1 MLANISIF
9 FRLDKK
15 HKKKKFRQQI
25 DHISVSVVGGGGGV
39 KCLEERKINV
49 ETKTAPTT
57 TTTNEKQNLLE
68 NSQNISIAAAAITD
82 NSIIMNETD
91 LSSGM
96 NSEANISAS
105 GRVQR
110 TRKKPKR
117 WDNDELEVDFSGGRL
132 NITNVQDDSKSKR
145 DEQQPPP
152 VKKAKKSDNKTKLII
167 VESSSSSRIKKEEN
181 IPVKDDE
188 EMDDESISDKIDADD
203 NDGESSN
210 NEENDSNFDSDDDP
224 EKLWFVFIT

>member
-1 MLANISIF
+1 M
-9 FRLDKK
+9 
-15 HKKKKFRQQI
+15 
-25 DHISVSVVGGGGGV
+25 
-39 KCLEERKINV
+39 
-49 ETKTAPTT
+49 
-57 TTTNEKQNLLE
+57 E

-167 VESSSSSRIKKEEN
+167 VNEKNSSH
-181 IPVKDDE
+181 
-188 EMDDESISDKIDADD
+188 
-203 NDGESSN
+203 
-210 NEENDSNFDSDDDP
+210 
-224 EKLWFVFIT
+224 THTHT